1 MRSSR
6 FPVFGAALFAGAL
19 VHLAGC
25 NAAESLASSSREV
38 ASNAASQAVSQ
49 RTLVFQEAA
58 LDVGERGQNWR
69 ASSGVDVGR
78 FVSKNRR
85 GVSFQAEAGSRVRA
99 RTHALPGTFGRAT
112 KAKVRLSARDAS
124 ASHPVTV
131 RFDFSN
137 AAGAVEWSQ
146 SVTFV
151 DNRWKNVSL
160 RLPGQENLAVA
171 LISPMQDVSSW
182 GMTFESA
189 SEVRVQKFELWHQGT
204 PKAPPLGLAI
214 LDLAVGEPA
223 AMQASRTLSSAW
235 LRDEPIMRLDT
246 AFDGLV
252 SLHRQM
258 ANTFPGVPD
267 LEERVPL
274 TSSVYSGAQTLWQ
287 LAESAIG
294 EPPRA
299 QKPGPRL
306 PTPRPP
312 GTWAGLDR

>member
-1 MRSSR
+1 MRSSW
-6 FPVFGAALFAGAL
+6 FPGFGAALFAGAL

-38 ASNAASQAVSQ
+38 ASNAASEAISR
-49 RTLVFQEAA
+49 RTLLFTESA
-58 LDVGERGQNWR
+58 LEIGERGKNWR
-69 ASSGVDVGR
+69 ASAGVDVGR
-78 FVSKNRR
+78 FVTKSRR

-99 RTHALPGTFGRAT
+99 RTGALPGTFGRAT

-124 ASHPVTV
+124 PSHPVTV
-131 RFDFSN
+131 RFEFFS
-137 AAGAVEWSQ
+137 ASGASQWSR

-160 RLPGQENLAVA
+160 RLPGQESLSMA
-171 LISPMQDVSSW
+171 LLSPMQDVSSW
-182 GMTFESA
+182 GMTFESE
-189 SEVRVQKFELWHQGT
+189 SEVRIQKFELWRQGA

-223 AMQASRTLSSAW
+223 SMQASRTVSEAW
-235 LRDEPIMRLDT
+235 LRGEPVVRLDT

-274 TSSVYSGAQTLWQ
+274 TSSIYGGLQTLWQ
-287 LAESAIG
+287 LAEAAVG

-299 QKPGPRL
+299 QKPNPAPKPLGSWL
-306 PTPRPP
+306 
-312 GTWAGLDR
+312 GLSG

>member
-1 MRSSR
+1 MRSSW
-6 FPVFGAALFAGAL
+6 FPGFGAALFAGAL

-38 ASNAASQAVSQ
+38 ASKAASEAITQ
-49 RTLVFQEAA
+49 RTLLFQESA
-58 LDVGERGQNWR
+58 LEIGEQAKNWR
-69 ASSGVDVGR
+69 ASTGVDVGR
-78 FVSKNRR
+78 FASKAHR

-99 RTHALPGTFGRAT
+99 RTGALPGTFGRAT

-131 RFDFSN
+131 RFEFFN
-137 AAGAVEWSQ
+137 AAGAVEWSRP
-146 SVTFV
+146 VTFS
-151 DNRWKNVSL
+151 DSRWKNVSI
-160 RLPGQENLAVA
+160 RLPGQESLAVA
-171 LISPMQDVSSW
+171 LLSPMRGVSSW
-182 GMTFESA
+182 GMTFESE
-189 SEVRVQKFELWHQGT
+189 SEVQVQKFELWRQGA

-223 AMQASRTLSSAW
+223 SMRASRTMSSAW
-235 LRDEPIMRLDT
+235 LRDEPIARPER

-274 TSSVYSGAQTLWQ
+274 TSSIYSGAQTLWQ
-287 LAESAIG
+287 LAESAVG

-299 QKPGPRL
+299 HK
-306 PTPRPP
+306 PTPGLPAPKPP
-312 GTWAGLDR
+312 VSWAGLPK